1 MLKIVQRKMQSLA
14 NAWQEHDDERL
25 KIWQQIGLFSDS
37 LSQLFCLVVVVEAV
51 SLSNRRAFASV

>member
-1 MLKIVQRKMQSLA
+1 MLKIVQRKMQSFA
-14 NAWQEHDDERL
+14 NAWQEHDDGRL
-25 KIWQQIGLFSDS
+25 KIGQQIGLFSDS